1 MKKILF
7 IILAL
12 CYVVVAKAQSTDQ
25 LSAILQHGDEVSVYQ
40 GNTGFQK
47 AYEAAADGDVIVLS
61 QGTFQT
67 VTRIEKAITILGAGF
82 EENAEANTA
91 ITAFNSNVSVGKSD
105 AVLDGF
111 RMEGVKVSGTLQ
123 FDYEVKNVNIVKCYV
138 TGDVRFQKNL
148 EAVTLKQCRLGS
160 SVLGANTSVVAKGLL
175 VVNCHVNGNARNFS
189 YESSANIDHCYIMQ
203 YGSGDIVQIL
213 VTNTIIEDNQ
223 FSKESGIAPYSTARN
238 CIVTN
243 GAGRFPATAS
253 SFNCHW
259 VDRAA
264 IFADAEN
271 GNYTETRTFVLQD
284 PTTYVGTDGTPIG
297 PSGGAGWNKVPS
309 RPSISNLTATP
320 SGTTLNV
327 TYDVNM
333 K

>member
-1 MKKILF
+1 
-7 IILAL
+7 
-12 CYVVVAKAQSTDQ
+12 
-25 LSAILQHGDEVSVYQ
+25 
-40 GNTGFQK
+40 
-47 AYEAAADGDVIVLS
+47 
-61 QGTFQT
+61 
-67 VTRIEKAITILGAGF
+67 
-82 EENAEANTA
+82 
-91 ITAFNSNVSVGKSD
+91 
-105 AVLDGF
+105 
-111 RMEGVKVSGTLQ
+111 
-123 FDYEVKNVNIVKCYV
+123 
-138 TGDVRFQKNL
+138 
-148 EAVTLKQCRLGS
+148 
-160 SVLGANTSVVAKGLL
+160 
-175 VVNCHVNGNARNFS
+175 
-189 YESSANIDHCYIMQ
+189 MQ
-203 YGSGDIVQIL
+203 YGSGDKAQIL

-243 GAGRFPATAS
+243 GAGGFPATAS

-309 RPSISNLTATP
+309 RPSLSNLTATP

>member
-47 AYEAAADGDVIVLS
+47 AYEAAVDGDVIVLS

-91 ITAFNSNVSVGKSD
+91 ITAFNTHVCVGKAD

-160 SVLGANTSVVAKGLL
+160 SVLGANSSVVAKGLL
-175 VVNCHVNGNARNFS
+175 VVNCHVNGNALNFS
-189 YESSANIDHCYIMQ
+189 YESSVNIDHCYILQ
-203 YGSGDIVQIL
+203 YGSRDIAQIL
-213 VTNTIIEDNQ
+213 VTNTIIEDNN
-223 FSKESGIAPYSTARN
+223 FSTKSGVAPYSTARN

-243 GAGRFPATAS
+243 GAGGFPATAS

-264 IFADAEN
+264 IYADAEN

-284 PTTYVGTDGTPIG
+284 PDKYVGTDGTPIG

-327 TYDVNM
+327 TYDVNV

>member
-47 AYEAAADGDVIVLS
+47 AYEAAVDGDVIVLS

-91 ITAFNSNVSVGKSD
+91 ITAFNTHVYVGKSD

-123 FDYEVKNVNIVKCYV
+123 FEYEVKNVNIVKCYV

-175 VVNCHVNGNARNFS
+175 VVNCHVNGNARDFS

-203 YGSGDIVQIL
+203 YGSGDKAQIL

-243 GAGRFPATAS
+243 GAGGFPATAS

-264 IFADAEN
+264 IFADGEN
-271 GNYTETRTFVLQD
+271 AAYSETRTFELKD
-284 PTTYVGTDGTPIG
+284 PDTYIGGDGTSIG
-297 PSGGAGWNKVPS
+297 PAGGEGWNKVPAK
-309 RPSISNLTATP
+309 PSIANLTTSL
-320 SGTTLNV
+320 SGTSINI
-327 TYDVNM
+327 TYDAAV

>member
-47 AYEAAADGDVIVLS
+47 AYEAAVDGDVIVLS

-91 ITAFNSNVSVGKSD
+91 ITAFNTHVYVGKSD

-123 FDYEVKNVNIVKCYV
+123 FEYEVKNVNIVKCYV

-175 VVNCHVNGNARNFS
+175 VVNCHVNGNARDFS

-203 YGSGDIVQIL
+203 YGSGDKAQIL

-243 GAGRFPATAS
+243 GAGGFPATAS

-271 GNYTETRTFVLQD
+271 GNYTVTRTFELKD
-284 PTTYVGTDGTPIG
+284 PNTYIGGDGTSIG
-297 PSGGAGWNKVPS
+297 PAGGEGWNKVPAK
-309 RPSISNLTATP
+309 PSIANLTTTL
-320 SGTTLNV
+320 SGTNINI
-327 TYDVNM
+327 TYDAAV

>member
-12 CYVVVAKAQSTDQ
+12 CYVVVAKAQSADQ

-82 EENAEANTA
+82 EENSEANTA
-91 ITAFNSNVSVGKSD
+91 ITAFNTHVYAGKSD

-111 RMEGVKVSGTLQ
+111 RMEGVKVSGILQ

-175 VVNCHVNGNARNFS
+175 VVNCHVNGNARDFS

-203 YGSGDIVQIL
+203 YGSGDKAQIL
-213 VTNTIIEDNQ
+213 VTNTIIEDNNIYN
-223 FSKESGIAPYSTARN
+223 ESGIAPYSTARN

-243 GAGRFPATAS
+243 GAGGFPATAS

-264 IFADAEN
+264 IYADAEN
-271 GNYTETRTFVLQD
+271 GNYSETRTFVLQA
-284 PTTYVGTDGTPIG
+284 PATYVGTDGTPIG

>member
-1 MKKILF
+1 MKKYLF
-7 IILAL
+7 LIIAL
-12 CYVVVAKAQSTDQ
+12 CYAVVANAQGSDQ
-25 LSAILQHGDEVSVYQ
+25 YSAILQHNETTTFYTGSSAFKQAYAASV
-40 GNTGFQK
+40 
-47 AYEAAADGDVIVLS
+47 DGDVIILS
-61 QGTFQT
+61 EGMFEP
-67 VTRIEKAITILGAGF
+67 VRIEKSLKIYGAGF
-82 EENAEANTA
+82 ERNAETNTA
-91 ITAFNSNVSVGKSD
+91 ITAFTGHVYVGKAD
-105 AVLDGF
+105 AVLEGF
-111 RMEGVKVSGTLQ
+111 HLEGVKVMGTLQ
-123 FDYEVKNVNIVKCYV
+123 FDYEMKDANIRKCYV
-138 TGDVRFQKNL
+138 TECIRFRKNI
-148 EAVTLKQCRLGS
+148 EKVGVKQCRIGDSILGE
-160 SVLGANTSVVAKGLL
+160 TSVVATGLL
-175 VVNCHVNGNARNFS
+175 IANCYINGNARTFS
-189 YESSANIDHCYIMQ
+189 YDSFVHIDHCYILQ
-203 YGSGDIVQIL
+203 YGRGDTAKTII
-213 VTNTIIEDNQ
+213 TNTIIEDNH
-223 FSKESGIAPYSTARN
+223 FSNESGIAPYSTARN

-243 GAGRFPATAS
+243 GAGGFPATAS

>member
-12 CYVVVAKAQSTDQ
+12 CYIVVAKAQSTDQ

-47 AYEAAADGDVIVLS
+47 AYAAAVDGDVIVLS

-91 ITAFNSNVSVGKSD
+91 ITAFNTHVYVGKTD

-111 RMEGVKVSGTLQ
+111 RMEGVKVSGELR

-175 VVNCHVNGNARNFS
+175 VVNCHINGNARNFS
-189 YESSANIDHCYIMQ
+189 YESSVNIDHCYIMQ
-203 YGSGDIVQIL
+203 YGSPDIAQIL
-213 VTNTIIEDNQ
+213 VTNTIIEDNH
-223 FSKESGIAPYSTARN
+223 FTNKSGIAPYSTARN
-238 CIVTN
+238 CIVTK
-243 GAGRFPATAS
+243 GAGRFPDTAS

-264 IFADAEN
+264 IYADAEN
-271 GNYTETRTFVLQD
+271 GDYSETRTFVLQD
-284 PTTYVGTDGTPIG
+284 PATYVGTDGTPIG

-327 TYDVNM
+327 TYDVNV

>member
-47 AYEAAADGDVIVLS
+47 AYEAAVDGDVIVLS

-67 VTRIEKAITILGAGF
+67 VSSIYMGITFLCAGF
-82 EENAEANTA
+82 DENAEDNTA
-91 ITAFNSNVSVGKSD
+91 ITYFNTHVYVGKSD

-160 SVLGANTSVVAKGLL
+160 SVLGDNTSVVAKGLL
-175 VVNCHVNGNARNFS
+175 VLNCHVNGNARNFS

-203 YGSGDIVQIL
+203 YGSGDKAQIL
-213 VTNTIIEDNQ
+213 VTNTIIEDNH
-223 FSKESGIAPYSTARN
+223 FYNKSGIAPYSTARN

-243 GAGRFPATAS
+243 GAGGFPATAS
-253 SFNCHW
+253 WFNCHW

>member
-47 AYEAAADGDVIVLS
+47 AYEAAVDGDVIVLS

-91 ITAFNSNVSVGKSD
+91 ITAFNTHVYVGKSD

-175 VVNCHVNGNARNFS
+175 VVNCHVNGNARDFS

-203 YGSGDIVQIL
+203 YGSGDKAQIL

-271 GNYTETRTFVLQD
+271 GN
-284 PTTYVGTDGTPIG
+284 
-297 PSGGAGWNKVPS
+297 
-309 RPSISNLTATP
+309 
-320 SGTTLNV
+320 
-327 TYDVNM
+327 
-333 K
+333 